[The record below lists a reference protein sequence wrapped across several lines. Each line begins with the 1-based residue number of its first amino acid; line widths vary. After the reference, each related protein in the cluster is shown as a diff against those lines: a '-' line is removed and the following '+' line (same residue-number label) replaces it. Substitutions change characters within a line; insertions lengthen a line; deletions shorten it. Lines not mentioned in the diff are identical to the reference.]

1 MHVVVVVV
9 VFISFH
15 RQAEWG
21 RVPGLEGGERQS
33 YVGEQEEGECHQG
46 KWGPCKQRLV
56 QQTSINVAR
65 LSLLLFVCLSCCSN
79 NCNNKRN
86 LQHFQ
91 VALAA

>member
-1 MHVVVVVV
+1 MGPV
-9 VFISFH
+9 
-15 RQAEWG
+15 
-21 RVPGLEGGERQS
+21 LEGAKLWEQGE
-33 YVGEQEEGECHQG
+33 GACHQG

-65 LSLLLFVCLSCCSN
+65 PSLWSLLLFVCLSCCSN
-79 NCNNKRN
+79 KSNNKRN